1 MRTVSEELYG
11 YADTTTEPKEFMKI
25 TKQLIAILLVSAGV
39 FTGKSQNNPPA
50 TTSRADDVLSGGGG
64 RAGAGI
70 APGRA
75 VSPAAGASAYAQN
88 DFGGSYGYVS
98 SSKSSG
104 SSVPPVVIQFGSKG
118 PEAIA
123 TMEDDLA
130 VMTHIIDGALD
141 RMGDDVPDEKMG
153 IKLYYTSGGK
163 SVRALYLENFGPL
176 FMVKVNFP
184 VHAPTVTEAKVPDEP
199 DDSEWNR
206 ARRDLFGFP
215 EDTRWTGSSGG
226 VPYEAERVEALKKQL
241 VAALTNASNMKGVRP
256 EEHVTVTVFGSP
268 AATNGEATRER
279 RSSSSGSSSSTSSS
293 SRGQPA
299 RVAVVVERNKVT
311 QLENARASSH
321 GTVLTLRLKK
331 ADIDAAGKDG
341 AEALVKKAIVNTYA
355 GNGHGLSSVNSWIK
369 SSSSSGVRAR

>member
-1 MRTVSEELYG
+1 
-11 YADTTTEPKEFMKI
+11 MKI
-25 TKQLIAILLVSAGV
+25 TKQLIGMMLVSAGV
-39 FTGKSQNNPPA
+39 LTGMSQDKPA
-50 TTSRADDVLSGGGG
+50 SATSTADEPFAGGGG
-64 RAGAGI
+64 RAGGKVAPTRIAGS
-70 APGRA
+70 GS
-75 VSPAAGASAYAQN
+75 SPNAFAQTSSS
-88 DFGGSYGYVS
+88 DFGGSYGYV

-184 VHAPTVTEAKVPDEP
+184 VHAPAVAEAKPAEEP
-199 DDSEWNR
+199 DDTEWKR
-206 ARRDLFGFP
+206 AQRSVLGFP
-215 EDTRWTGSSGG
+215 EDGRWTGVSGG

-241 VAALTNASNMKGVRP
+241 VAALKNASNMKGVKP
-256 EEHVTVTVFGSP
+256 EEYLTVTVFGSP
-268 AATNGEATRER
+268 AAVNTEATRER
-279 RSSSSGSSSSTSSS
+279 RSSSNRNGAQTGT
-293 SRGQPA
+293 RLA
-299 RVAVVVERNKVT
+299 AVVEGNKVI
-311 QLENARASSH
+311 QIESGRSH

-331 ADIDAAGKDG
+331 ADIDAAGKD
-341 AEALVKKAIVNTYA
+341 ADALAKKAIVNTYA

-369 SSSSSGVRAR
+369 SSSSSGLQAR

>member
-1 MRTVSEELYG
+1 M
-11 YADTTTEPKEFMKI
+11 
-25 TKQLIAILLVSAGV
+25 
-39 FTGKSQNNPPA
+39 
-50 TTSRADDVLSGGGG
+50 
-64 RAGAGI
+64 
-70 APGRA
+70 
-75 VSPAAGASAYAQN
+75 SAYAQSAN
-88 DFGGSYGYVS
+88 DFGGSYGYV

-153 IKLYYTSGGK
+153 VKLYYTSGGK

-184 VHAPTVTEAKVPDEP
+184 VHAPAVTEAKVPDEP

-206 ARRDLFGFP
+206 ARRSVLGFP
-215 EDTRWTGSSGG
+215 EDARWTGSSGG
-226 VPYEAERVEALKKQL
+226 VPYEAERVEGLKKQL
-241 VAALTNASNMKGVRP
+241 VAALKNASNMKEVKP
-256 EEHVTVTVFGSP
+256 EEYVTVTVFGSP
-268 AATNGEATRER
+268 AAVSGEATPER

-293 SRGQPA
+293 STSRGGQAPA
-299 RVAVVVERNKVT
+299 RGAVVVERNKVT
-311 QLENARASSH
+311 QLESARASSH
-321 GTVLTLRLKK
+321 GTILTLRLKK
-331 ADIDAAGKDG
+331 SDIDAAGKDG
-341 AEALVKKAIVNTYA
+341 ADGLAKKAIVNTYA

-369 SSSSSGVRAR
+369 SSSSSPRAR

>member
-1 MRTVSEELYG
+1 
-11 YADTTTEPKEFMKI
+11 MKI
-25 TKQLIAILLVSAGV
+25 TKHLIAIMLVSTGV
-39 FTGKSQNNPPA
+39 FTARSQSTPPA
-50 TTSRADDVLSGGGG
+50 TIGSADEPFGGGGG

-70 APGRA
+70 APMRVVGA
-75 VSPAAGASAYAQN
+75 SPGASAYAQN
-88 DFGGSYGYVS
+88 DFGGSYGYV

-130 VMTHIIDGALD
+130 IMTHIIDGALD

-176 FMVKVNFP
+176 FLVKVNFP
-184 VHAPTVTEAKVPDEP
+184 VHAAAVAEAKAPEEP

-206 ARRDLFGFP
+206 ARQSVLGYPD
-215 EDTRWTGSSGG
+215 EARWTGSSAG

-241 VAALTNASNMKGVRP
+241 VAALRNASNMKGVKP
-256 EEHVTVTVFGSP
+256 EEYVTVTVFGSP
-268 AATNGEATRER
+268 AAINGEGTRER
-279 RSSSSGSSSSTSSS
+279 RSSSNSNSSSSSS
-293 SRGQPA
+293 SRGGGQTATRPT
-299 RVAVVVERNKVT
+299 VVVERNKVT
-311 QLENARASSH
+311 QLDSARASSH

-331 ADIDAAGKDG
+331 ADIDAAGKD
-341 AEALVKKAIVNTYA
+341 ADALAKRAIVNTYA

-369 SSSSSGVRAR
+369 SSSSSSPRAR